1 MRDIQQTSRFKK
13 ALKRMKARGA
23 DMALLAK
30 ILENLQRGETLDARY
45 KNHPLAGQ
53 WFGTFDCHIQPDW
66 ILIYRLT
73 DDTLILEATG
83 THSDLFD

>member
-30 ILENLQRGETLDARY
+30 ILENLQRGETL
-45 KNHPLAGQ
+45 
-53 WFGTFDCHIQPDW
+53 FD
-66 ILIYRLT
+66 
-73 DDTLILEATG
+73 
-83 THSDLFD
+83 